1 MPRGGKRSLP
11 DSDLVTYSWI
21 DGALHRIAFTSGA
34 EGFGVR
40 LGGAQV
46 TLGSGPIADEL
57 RSLGLPKRALMT
69 SWMERMHGRF
79 EPAEKL

>member
-1 MPRGGKRSLP
+1 MT
-11 DSDLVTYSWI
+11 TYTRI
-21 DGALHRIAFTSGA
+21 QGIPHRTEFSSGA

-46 TLGSGPIADEL
+46 SIGSGPIADEL

-79 EPAEKL
+79 EPAKKL